1 MDSYPK
7 HAKPRS
13 NLQHRVHGAVVLFP
27 KPAEHLTVVAVSG
40 ESGRGRGWRGS
51 TVPSSAPVT
60 LEFSYGRKYSLKP
73 KRYEIFNSDS
83 VITCQVDRNTRVLC
97 GVIQK
102 AGSHLVQ
109 QTVQPLPTAR
119 QRWPWQDMS
128 LHPGLEA
135 AQPATAVSRH
145 PATGQVSMAFQRPA
159 DLWVPPCIRAI
170 WRFPE
175 GHINLETPTFD

>member
-13 NLQHRVHGAVVLFP
+13 NLQRCVHGAVVLFL

-40 ESGRGRGWRGS
+40 ESGRGKGQRGS
-51 TVPSSAPVT
+51 MVPPSAPVM

-73 KRYEIFNSDS
+73 KWYEIFNSDS
-83 VITCQVDRNTRVLC
+83 VTACQVDRNTRVLC

-102 AGSHLVQ
+102 AASHLVQ
-109 QTVQPLPTAR
+109 PPTAR

-128 LHPGLEA
+128 LHPGVEA
-135 AQPATAVSRH
+135 AQPTAAVSHH
-145 PATGQVSMAFQRPA
+145 PATGQVSMAFQRQA
-159 DLWVPPCIRAI
+159 DLWVPPCIGAM
-170 WRFPE
+170 WCFP
-175 GHINLETPTFD
+175 